1 MSTTPPPAGPWAKWL
16 RFWFAPVDPT
26 PLGLIRLITGF
37 AAVYVHL
44 AYSFDLRAFFGPDGW
59 YSLAAVNRERR
70 EMPTVLS
77 NFFENAWTDTGMR
90 GAHLPEY
97 PHRRA
102 AVMGWFRG
110 SAETPP
116 AELRQKLAYLD
127 FLQKTRDD
135 LGIRDGLLYV
145 QSLSDVDQI
154 RKAQLQA
161 LVDEGLRKPPVDVVP
176 PVLARLPQDAPA
188 GQPSR
193 TALAKDVEAFVQLL
207 PKDAND
213 RLFVLNH
220 LMEMD
225 QPNRDATIG
234 FMLELAGVDA
244 AKRAELLEYMDHWNQ
259 EAKYATNIGSPIF
272 SQWFHIT
279 DPTGMAVAHGVIVFV
294 MFLFAIGFCTRVTSV
309 LTWLAAIGYIHRTQQ
324 VLFGMDTMM
333 NILLVYLMVGNS
345 GAALSVDR
353 LIMRYRASRNSLR
366 KHGHID
372 AATRAF
378 LDHPPPSVSAGFA
391 LRLLQDHFCFIYMAS
406 GLSKLKGA
414 AWWNTNAYWDTLV
427 NPEFTMIHYQWY
439 EAAVRQLTAVRPV
452 YQAAA
457 AFMVVFT
464 FVTEIGLPFMVW
476 TRMRPVWV
484 TLGIILH
491 AGIAVFMGLWVFSL
505 LMMTML
511 LGYLPG
517 RVMRDRLFGHAA
529 GAPKLTVRVNRK
541 SDRQSRAAAL
551 VTMADFDGQVTLADG
566 PGFAVEADGRT
577 VTGRDAAR
585 ELFGKLTWLR
595 SVGWVLWVPGV
606 GGAVSRALTGAEPSA
621 AAVRP
626 GVPAGS

>member
-26 PLGLIRLITGF
+26 PLGFIRLVTGF
-37 AAVYVHL
+37 ACVYVHL
-44 AYSFDLRAFFGPDGW
+44 AYSFDLRAFFGSDGW
-59 YSLAAVNRERR
+59 YSLHAVDRERR
-70 EMPTVLS
+70 EMPTVLPS
-77 NFFENAWTDTGMR
+77 FWSWTDGGNR

-97 PHRRA
+97 PHRRT
-102 AVMGWFRG
+102 AVMGWLRG

-135 LGIRDGLLYV
+135 AGIRDGLLYV
-145 QSLSDVDQI
+145 QALSDVPEI
-154 RKAQLQA
+154 RKAQLGA
-161 LVDEGLRKPPVDVVP
+161 MVDESLRKIPTDTPPG
-176 PVLARLPQDAPA
+176 VLARLPQDAAA

-193 TALAKDVEAFVQLL
+193 TAVAKDLEAFVQLL
-207 PKDAND
+207 PKDGND

-220 LMEMD
+220 LTEMD
-225 QPNRDATIG
+225 WSNRDYFAG
-234 FMLELAGVDA
+234 FMIELAKADP
-244 AKRAELLEYMDHWNQ
+244 AKRAELLDYMDYWNQ
-259 EAKYATNIGSPIF
+259 EQKYADNTGSPIF
-272 SQWFHIT
+272 SQWFHVT
-279 DPTGMAVAHGVIVFV
+279 DPTSMAITHGVIIVV
-294 MFLFAIGFCTRVTSV
+294 MLLFAVGFCTRVTSV
-309 LTWLAAIGYIHRTQQ
+309 LTWLAAVGYIHRTQQ

-333 NILLVYLMVGNS
+333 NILLIYLMVGNS

-353 LIMRYRASRNSLR
+353 LIARYRASKNSLR
-366 KHGHID
+366 RHGHID
-372 AATRAF
+372 TATREF
-378 LDHPPPSVSAGFA
+378 LDRPPPSVSAGFA
-391 LRLLQDHFCFIYMAS
+391 LRLLQIHFCFIYMAS

-414 AWWNTNAYWDTLV
+414 AWWNTNAHWDTMV
-427 NPEFTMIHYQWY
+427 NPEFTLIHYHWY
-439 EAAVRQLTAVRPV
+439 ESFVRQLTAVRPV

-457 AFMVVFT
+457 AGAVAFT

-484 TLGIILH
+484 GLAALFH

-511 LGYLPG
+511 VGYIPG
-517 RVMRDRLFGHAA
+517 RVIRDRLFGDPSAS
-529 GAPKLTVRVNRK
+529 PKLVVRVNRK
-541 SDRQSRAAAL
+541 SARQARAAAL
-551 VTMADFDGQVTLADG
+551 VTAADFDAQVTLADG
-566 PGFAVEADGRT
+566 PAFAVEADGET
-577 VTGRDAAR
+577 LTGAAAAR

-606 GGAVSRALTGAEPSA
+606 GGAVSRALTGAEPAA